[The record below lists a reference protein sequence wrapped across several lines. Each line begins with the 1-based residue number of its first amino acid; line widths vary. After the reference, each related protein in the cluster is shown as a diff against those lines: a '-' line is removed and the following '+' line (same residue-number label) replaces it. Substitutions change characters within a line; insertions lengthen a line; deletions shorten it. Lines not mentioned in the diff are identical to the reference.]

1 MKIFNEKDL
10 ITWANRE
17 KAEVGKEYYFADSLE
32 DLRVSIKNKIPCALI
47 NINKDNCAYTFKN
60 EHLTWYAC
68 ILPIYAVKEEK
79 KYRAC
84 KTIKEFYE
92 LVNDYGS
99 DSFSNNDF
107 TDENFIYN
115 LLDTTIHYRSKNT
128 GREFYSL
135 ITSIIKHEE
144 GYLVYL
150 GIGYFLSEL
159 FDNFEIEINGKW
171 QPFGVLED

>member
-1 MKIFNEKDL
+1 MKTFDEKDL
-10 ITWANRE
+10 ITWSNRD
-17 KAEVGKEYYFADSLE
+17 KAIIGNEYYFADCLD
-32 DLRVSIKNKIPCALI
+32 DLRVSIKDKIPCALI

-60 EHLTWYAC
+60 EYLTWYAC
-68 ILPIYAVKEEK
+68 ILPVNKVIDEPEK

-84 KTIKEFYE
+84 KNIRELHN
-92 LVNDYGS
+92 LVNDCKCKFGE
-99 DSFSNNDF
+99 
-107 TDENFIYN
+107 DECIYK
-115 LLDTTIHYRSKNT
+115 LIGGCIIHYRSKNT

-135 ITSIIKHEE
+135 ITSIIKHED

-171 QPFGVLED
+171 QPFGVMED